1 MEFII
6 ISGLSGA
13 GKSSAAAFLEDLGFY
28 CVDNMPVALI
38 SNFAGLCMAGAG
50 TGKYSRVALVTDI
63 RGGQTFDELFQAL
76 DSLTEMHL
84 EYQLLFIEAADEDIV
99 RLYKETRHTHPLT
112 RQGYSLPEAVKLER
126 MALEPVRR
134 RASHILNSTGL
145 NLSKFRGELL
155 RLFGMGAPEE
165 SMTVAVT
172 SFGFKHG
179 IPIDVEFLYT
189 AQDPNMGRAR
199 DMAELMLDLY
209 LDGQLDEVYVLFTKM
224 VSSFQMEPTAH
235 KLLPLDPDVFP
246 EYEKNRDS
254 YNRDVV
260 YVPSVKAVMD
270 RLVPGYVKGDLFG
283 ALVESYCSEQNARL
297 TAMKSSSDNAR
308 AMLQRL
314 NLSFNRARQA
324 AITQEITEVVGG
336 AQAAL

>member
-99 RLYKETRHTHPLT
+99 RRYKETRHTHPLT

-179 IPIDVEFLYT
+179 IPIDADLVFDVRFLPNPYYVQELRPRTGLDDGVRDYVFSGGAAGEFLEKL
-189 AQDPNMGRAR
+189 QDLVG
-199 DMAELMLDLY
+199 
-209 LDGQLDEVYVLFTKM
+209 F
-224 VSSFQMEPTAH
+224 
-235 KLLPLDPDVFP
+235 LLP
-246 EYEKNRDS
+246 K
-254 YNRDVV
+254 
-260 YVPSVKAVMD
+260 YVEEGKT
-270 RLVPGYVKGDLFG
+270 
-283 ALVESYCSEQNARL
+283 ALVLAVGCTGGHHRSVAIAHALAAYIRGRGYPVTESHRDL
-297 TAMKSSSDNAR
+297 GRT
-308 AMLQRL
+308 
-314 NLSFNRARQA
+314 
-324 AITQEITEVVGG
+324 
-336 AQAAL
+336 

>member
-13 GKSSAAAFLEDLGFY
+13 GKSSAAAFLEVLGFY

-99 RLYKETRHTHPLT
+99 RRYKETRHTHPLT

-145 NLSKFRGELL
+145 NLSKFRAELL

-179 IPIDVEFLYT
+179 IPIDADLVFDVRFL
-189 AQDPNMGRAR
+189 PNPYYI
-199 DMAELMLDLY
+199 AELKECTGL
-209 LDGQLDEVYVLFTKM
+209 EEAVRSFLFGYRQTTEFM
-224 VSSFQMEPTAH
+224 RHLEELFAF
-235 KLLPLDPDVFP
+235 LLPQ
-246 EYEKNRDS
+246 
-254 YNRDVV
+254 
-260 YVPSVKAVMD
+260 YVEE
-270 RLVPGYVKGDLFG
+270 G
-283 ALVESYCSEQNARL
+283 
-297 TAMKSSSDNAR
+297 KSSLVIAIGCTGGHHRSVAV
-308 AMLQRL
+308 AHALAE
-314 NLSFNRARQA
+314 FVRQKGYRVEEA
-324 AITQEITEVVGG
+324 HRDITR
-336 AQAAL
+336 